1 MIRCIFNWT
10 AILKFSHK
18 DTDEIKILS
27 GKDNI
32 FTFIKHWPYKS
43 QANMHLRVSYPGGV
57 MAGKCHMQVANC
69 KSQVIYSPKHLQE
82 KGNLFLIR
90 SMNNLR
96 NRKELTLRLTSIISK
111 NKLTHP
117 EWYSF
122 TNIMIIVEHKI
133 AYTKENQRNKNVC
146 STRSV

>member
-1 MIRCIFNWT
+1 MYLQLNCNI
-10 AILKFSHK
+10 KVSHK

-90 SMNNLR
+90 SLNNLR

-111 NKLTHP
+111 NKQID
-117 EWYSF
+117 SSR
-122 TNIMIIVEHKI
+122 MILF
-133 AYTKENQRNKNVC
+133 YQYNDNSRT
-146 STRSV
+146 

>member
-43 QANMHLRVSYPGGV
+43 GKYAPKSFISWRSHGRKMPHASCQLQITGNILTQTSPGE
-57 MAGKCHMQVANC
+57 GKPLPH
-69 KSQVIYSPKHLQE
+69 
-82 KGNLFLIR
+82 
-90 SMNNLR
+90 
-96 NRKELTLRLTSIISK
+96 
-111 NKLTHP
+111 
-117 EWYSF
+117 
-122 TNIMIIVEHKI
+122 
-133 AYTKENQRNKNVC
+133 
-146 STRSV
+146 